1 MIWSN
6 IIGTAGESKRMDFL
20 SRFAISTLVE
30 YSAATASGTQQQS
43 RKIMA
48 TEIFKYALTGS
59 YVVLVYWLSWV
70 GMRKTRDISGF
81 AIGNKDMSPYLIG
94 ITLAASIAST
104 ATFVINPGFVYVHG
118 LSAYLHYGVAGSLGI
133 LSAFLVLS
141 RGFLRLGEE
150 ARAVTIPDWI
160 YHRYHHR
167 GFSLFFAFIN
177 LLSVSFVVLILVGC
191 SLLMTG
197 IFPIEQ
203 KTALLVVLIFV
214 FSYVLMGGTYAHAY
228 TNTLQGI
235 MMILVTLV
243 LFVQGLKYFDGGF
256 FAALRSVGEGYA
268 ASYNPDSN
276 LYYDFFSVFGSGFVI
291 TFALM
296 LQPHILT
303 KVLYLRSE
311 ADIGK
316 FIGTTVVVG
325 TLFTLILMVGFY
337 ARIAGLDIPAQDTV
351 VREYLLFEFSG
362 TVAGELTLT
371 FIFITLLAAGMSTL
385 DGILV
390 SLSAMVVND
399 IVTPLTGSSAK
410 GLAWSRW
417 VLVAV
422 GVLGLLVAWNPPAL
436 IGLFAQKGVYGLAAA
451 SVVPMLF
458 GVLVKGRIPLW
469 IAAGAAF
476 IGLLTHFYLNLF
488 GGVVNPAVSASY
500 AIVLSGFLAGISLL
514 ASRAL
519 AGSDEKCSAEA

>member
-1 MIWSN
+1 M
-6 IIGTAGESKRMDFL
+6 T
-20 SRFAISTLVE
+20 
-30 YSAATASGTQQQS
+30 
-43 RKIMA
+43 
-48 TEIFKYALTGS
+48 TEVFKYSLTGG
-59 YVVLVYWLSWV
+59 YVLLIYWLSWI

-81 AIGNKDMSPYLIG
+81 AIGNKDMSPYLVG

-118 LSAYLHYGVAGSLGI
+118 LSAYLHFGVAGSLGI
-133 LSAFLVLS
+133 LAAFLILS
-141 RGFLRLGEE
+141 RGFLRLGEQ
-150 ARAVTIPDWI
+150 AHAVTIPDWI
-160 YHRYHHR
+160 YHRYQSR

-203 KTALLVVLIFV
+203 KTALILVLVFV

-235 MMILVTLV
+235 MMILVTVL
-243 LFVQGLKYFDGGF
+243 LFVQGLKYFDDGF
-256 FAALRSVGEGYA
+256 FESIRAIGQ
-268 ASYNPDSN
+268 SYGSTFNDQSN
-276 LYYDFFSVFGSGFVI
+276 LYYDFFSVFGSGFIV

-311 ADIGK
+311 KDLGK

-337 ARIAGLDIPAQDTV
+337 ARMVGLDIPAQDTV
-351 VREYLLFEFSG
+351 VREYLIYEFSG
-362 TVAGELTLT
+362 SVAGELTLT

-399 IVTPLTGSSAK
+399 IVRPLGGSTTN

-417 VLVAV
+417 VLVSV
-422 GVLGLLVAWNPPAL
+422 GILGLLIAWNPPAL

-451 SVVPMLF
+451 SMVPMLI
-458 GVLVKGRIPLW
+458 GVLIKGPVPLW
-469 IAAGAAF
+469 VVSGAAI
-476 IGLLTHFYLNLF
+476 IGLLAHFYLNLV
-488 GGVVNPAVSASY
+488 GGIVNPAVSASY
-500 AIVLSGFLAGISLL
+500 AILLSGTLAGIALL
-514 ASRAL
+514 LVRVRTTTAKELPNRT
-519 AGSDEKCSAEA
+519 

>member
-1 MIWSN
+1 MW
-6 IIGTAGESKRMDFL
+6 
-20 SRFAISTLVE
+20 V
-30 YSAATASGTQQQS
+30 
-43 RKIMA
+43 
-48 TEIFKYALTGS
+48 EIFKYALTVS
-59 YVVLVYWLSWV
+59 YVGLVYWLSWI
-70 GMRKTRDISGF
+70 GMRRTRDISGF
-81 AIGNKDMSPYLIG
+81 SIGNKDMSPYIIG

-118 LSAYLHYGVAGSLGI
+118 FSAYLHYGVAGSTGI
-133 LSAFLVLS
+133 LTAFLVLS
-141 RGFLRLGEE
+141 RGFLRLGEQKQ
-150 ARAVTIPDWI
+150 ALTIPEWI
-160 YHRYHHR
+160 YHRYQHR

-177 LLSVSFVVLILVGC
+177 LLSVTFVVLILVGC

-197 IFPIEQ
+197 LFPIEQ
-203 KTALLVVLIFV
+203 KTALIIVLVFV

-235 MMILVTLV
+235 MMMLVTLL
-243 LFVQGLKYFDGGF
+243 LFWQGLKYFDGGF
-256 FAALRSVGEGYA
+256 FSSLKTVSDAYA
-268 ASYNPDSN
+268 AAFNHQSS
-276 LYYDFFSVFGSGFVI
+276 LYYSFFSVFVSGFII

-325 TLFTLILMVGFY
+325 TFFTLILMVGFY
-337 ARIAGLDIPAQDTV
+337 TRLAGLDVPAQDTV
-351 VREYLLFEFSG
+351 MREYLLHEFSG
-362 TVAGELTLT
+362 TPLGNLALT

-399 IVTPLTGSSAK
+399 IVTPLIGDRHK

-417 VLVAV
+417 VLVGV
-422 GVLGLLVAWNPPAL
+422 GVVGVILAWNPPPL

-451 SVVPMLF
+451 SLVPMLF
-458 GVLVKGRIPLW
+458 GVLVRGHLPLW
-469 IAAGAAF
+469 VVASAAF
-476 IGLLTHFYLNLF
+476 IGLVSHFYLNLF
-488 GGVVNPAVSASY
+488 GGVINPAVSASY
-500 AIVLSGFLAGISLL
+500 AILLSAAFAIVSLGL
-514 ASRAL
+514 LRLRPAA
-519 AGSDEKCSAEA
+519 